1 MYHSIFLLTHI
12 ALLATLVVRV
22 QVKLQFTILMC
33 YWDIVCECII
43 TVFSHILCKE
53 VKRFK
58 SRLLMNIPTVLQ
70 TPVTFDRKDPALH
83 REACAVVCKWLSDHD
98 YTSTLQIFRD
108 EINAHARDSHS
119 IRKSSRSI
127 VKSVEEGN
135 WEAAYTAL
143 KKLESLN
150 VPEHSLLL
158 LQLAKQHFL
167 ELVDEGDAQRAFTF
181 FLRRIKP
188 LEDTI
193 GKSAFQ
199 QLTYLLTCRSVADA
213 AAAYPMFRGW
223 TASSSRA
230 ALTQWVASTF
240 DTSHTTAYTL
250 EHRLEHSHDV
260 SFDRLIEQALSYQ
273 LLEARHPSLLT
284 PLQGGL
290 RATSLLDP
298 LNLQLPPL
306 QRLWSR
312 RIVGHQVRTC
322 QPYLDV
328 PAIAVGTATGEVL
341 WCTLSADSSIQ
352 TETVMTHAGRVWSS
366 AGSSTLLA
374 TCGGRSMAVTRI
386 PSRELIRDVPCAS
399 EPLDVALSAD
409 CSSVLCGTAD
419 GSIVLANI
427 GTDALTQ
434 PPQVFRFSDVA
445 CTSVTMSVSTTTIF
459 AGFRDGSV
467 RVIDAAT
474 SIVTRT
480 LLPPIAA
487 QVSSVSLSPS
497 SMLLLVAYKNN
508 TLRVWNVVTG
518 KLEARRYGGYTNQ
531 ARSFV
536 RATFGSTD
544 HHVLSGSEDGHLCF
558 WHRETSRMSLDAS
571 SQQTTNAYHLDAK
584 PVGLQM
590 PSDRLQCH
598 MSMIVDI
605 KFANRIL
612 MTCSEDGEVV
622 ILGSAISNSNE
633 SLQSQGEDCVDSFA
647 TALEM

>member
-1 MYHSIFLLTHI
+1 
-12 ALLATLVVRV
+12 
-22 QVKLQFTILMC
+22 
-33 YWDIVCECII
+33 
-43 TVFSHILCKE
+43 
-53 VKRFK
+53 
-58 SRLLMNIPTVLQ
+58 MNIPVVLQ
-70 TPVTFDRKDPALH
+70 TPVTFDKKDPALH
-83 REACAVVCKWLSDHD
+83 REACAVICKWLSDHE
-98 YTSTLQIFRD
+98 YNSTLLIFRD

-143 KKLESLN
+143 KKMEPLN
-150 VPEHSLLL
+150 IPEHSLLL

-213 AAAYPMFRGW
+213 AAAYPAFRGW
-223 TASSSRA
+223 TPSSSRA

-240 DTSHTTAYTL
+240 DASHTTAYTL

-273 LLEARHPSLLT
+273 LLEARHPSLLES
-284 PLQGGL
+284 LQGSL

-312 RIVGHQVRTC
+312 NVSGHQVRTC
-322 QPYLDV
+322 QPYLSV

-341 WCTLSADSSIQ
+341 WCTLSTNSTVNA
-352 TETVMTHAGRVWSS
+352 ETVLKHSGRVWSS

-374 TCGGRSMAVTRI
+374 TCGGRSMAVTRV
-386 PSRELIRDVPCAS
+386 PSKELIREVPCAS
-399 EPLDVALSAD
+399 EPLDVVLSAD
-409 CSSVLCGTAD
+409 CGSVLCGTAD
-419 GSIVLANI
+419 GSIVLANL
-427 GTDALTQ
+427 DSNSLSQ
-434 PPQVFRFSDVA
+434 PAQVFRFSDVA
-445 CTSVTMSVSTTTIF
+445 CTSVALSVSTATIF

-467 RVIDAAT
+467 RVVDVAT

-518 KLEARRYGGYTNQ
+518 KLEPRRYGGYTNQ

-536 RATFGSTD
+536 RATFGATD
-544 HHVLSGSEDGHLCF
+544 HHVLSGSEDGHVCF
-558 WHRETSRMSLDAS
+558 WHREGSRGSVDDVTDPLRGGFRQD
-571 SQQTTNAYHLDAK
+571 TTTVA
-584 PVGLQM
+584 LQM
-590 PSDRLQCH
+590 PNDRISCH

-605 KFANRIL
+605 KFSNRLLI
-612 MTCSEDGEVV
+612 TCSEDGEVI
-622 ILGSAISNSNE
+622 ILGPSAEASSSSNV
-633 SLQSQGEDCVDSFA
+633 VDDIIQDDDGVGGDAFGA
-647 TALEM
+647 VLEM